1 MSNTLLSR
9 WAWADGRPDPSKLAT
24 DMSKADIAALPDLN
38 VCLEALAEAQ
48 RKLHANGQHAVLL
61 ILQGLDASGKD
72 SLLRTLAQ
80 GLDPAGFRV
89 YSFGRPSPEELKH
102 DFLWR
107 VIPKLPAY
115 GHVVAFNRSHYEA
128 VLAERLLQGAET
140 SKRFWQARYR
150 TINAIEKHWND
161 HRTQI
166 IKVWLHQSED
176 EQKQR
181 LLKRLDEP
189 RKRWKF
195 DLSDLDTFA
204 QREPYLSAM
213 ADMVEATSSAEAPW
227 HLIPANSKAA
237 ARAAVAGIL
246 REHLERLSPAYPDSD
261 PELDAR
267 YRALLES
274 NSAITTPTTR

>member
-107 VIPKLPAY
+107 VHPHAPAR
-115 GHVVAFNRSHYEA
+115 GEVAIFNRSHYED
-128 VLAERLLQGAET
+128 VLIARVHQLCPKSQINQRYEQIKQFESLL
-140 SKRFWQARYR
+140 RIQA
-150 TINAIEKHWND
+150 N
-161 HRTQI
+161 TQV
-166 IKVWLHQSED
+166 IKFFLHVSRE
-176 EQKQR
+176 EQLAR
-181 LLKRLDEP
+181 
-189 RKRWKF
+189 
-195 DLSDLDTFA
+195 FA
-204 QREPYLSAM
+204 QRL
-213 ADMVEATSSAEAPW
+213 DD
-227 HLIPANSKAA
+227 PARNWKIALKASMK
-237 ARAAVAGIL
+237 GKQ
-246 REHLERLSPAYPDSD
+246 HD
-261 PELDAR
+261 
-267 YRALLES
+267 
-274 NSAITTPTTR
+274 